1 MVPPG
6 CIAKSCEDSLEAR
19 LNSGPGVAAL
29 VVHEPGALCRNQDLM
44 FERWF
49 QLFSISILT

>member
-29 VVHEPGALCRNQDLM
+29 VVHEPGALCQNQDLL